1 MVHTLHSQPA
11 SDFSK
16 ESVLHAIAHEI
27 RQPLSTIESIAYYL
41 SLVLDDDKHREQ
53 LARVQQL
60 VEQANWILSNG
71 VELADPRRAAPV
83 PVDLG
88 DLLTQTV
95 LDRPAAVDPP
105 VKFELAV
112 DLPPV
117 HLDPWFAR
125 ALIENILGLFR
136 QLATEEHP
144 MLLKTT
150 AAENGVELDVSTAAP
165 GHRSIESLPPGSAL
179 SLDSAS
185 RLAALHGGS
194 CTWSIDPASGIR
206 VRVMLP

>member
-1 MVHTLHSQPA
+1 
-11 SDFSK
+11 
-16 ESVLHAIAHEI
+16 
-27 RQPLSTIESIAYYL
+27 
-41 SLVLDDDKHREQ
+41 
-53 LARVQQL
+53 
-60 VEQANWILSNG
+60 
-71 VELADPRRAAPV
+71 VELADPRHAAPV
-83 PVDLG
+83 PVELG
-88 DLLTQTV
+88 ELLTQIV
-95 LDRPAAVDPP
+95 SDRPAAIDPP

-144 MLLKTT
+144 MLLKTA
-150 AAENGVELDVSTAAP
+150 AAENGVELDVSTTAP

-185 RLAALHGGS
+185 RLAMLHGGS
-194 CTWSIDPASGIR
+194 CTCSIDPASGIR